1 VAQWWRRRWRQ
12 HDSVTVAAA
21 GGVCGSD
28 RWRQQWQLC
37 VGWMAV
43 VAAAWQ
49 QQLGGGVVAVAA
61 WRWRAKLPLAVA
73 AAQQSDGGDGS
84 ATV

>member
-1 VAQWWRRRWRQ
+1 
-12 HDSVTVAAA
+12 
-21 GGVCGSD
+21 
-28 RWRQQWQLC
+28 
-37 VGWMAV
+37 MAV

-61 WRWRAKLPLAVA
+61 WRWQAKLPLVVA